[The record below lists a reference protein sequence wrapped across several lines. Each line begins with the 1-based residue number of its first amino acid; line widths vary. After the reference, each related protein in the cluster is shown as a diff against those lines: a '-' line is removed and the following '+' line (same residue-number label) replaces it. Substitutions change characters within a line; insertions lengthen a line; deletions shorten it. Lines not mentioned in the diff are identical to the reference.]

1 MQGALTDSLGP
12 IESGLTG
19 WAIFL
24 LHVANENAHENA
36 YQSARESPGTSPECQ
51 DCARRNNN
59 SPRPDPALD
68 SEDFVARRC
77 PINWFIRPPN
87 VARAR
92 QIIRYQPNLGHGGSS
107 LTPPHYSFSRVA
119 ATLSALRHAFAHFRV
134 PRYLYNFA
142 RVGFK

>member
-24 LHVANENAHENA
+24 LHVANENALENA
-36 YQSARESPGTSPECQ
+36 HQSARESLGNSPECQ

-77 PINWFIRPPN
+77 PINWFIRPPPMWPVRDKLLGTN
-87 VARAR
+87 
-92 QIIRYQPNLGHGGSS
+92 QILVMAD
-107 LTPPHYSFSRVA
+107 L
-119 ATLSALRHAFAHFRV
+119 L
-134 PRYLYNFA
+134 
-142 RVGFK
+142 

>member
-1 MQGALTDSLGP
+1 LHIAKMSSMQGALTDSLGP

-36 YQSARESPGTSPECQ
+36 HQSARESPGNSPECQ

-59 SPRPDPALD
+59 SPRPNPALD

-77 PINWFIRPPN
+77 PINWFIRPPPMWPVRDELLGTN
-87 VARAR
+87 
-92 QIIRYQPNLGHGGSS
+92 QILVMAD
-107 LTPPHYSFSRVA
+107 L
-119 ATLSALRHAFAHFRV
+119 L
-134 PRYLYNFA
+134 
-142 RVGFK
+142 